1 MSLGGACVRRR
12 DFIFALSGIPACG
25 WPNMLRAQRGEGPAL
40 SKTTLARV
48 TFRLDGTS
56 FAIFL
61 PEAAR
66 ASNSASGNEVR
77 FDLTKGKRLER
88 LLILAMTSP
97 AIEAGDHP
105 KVMLAN
111 GARLEYQ
118 VKDDTGGGSG
128 GPVAELIGRMNIG
141 PLVLSVRCTDQEKWG
156 RAPAWCLPYLG
167 RLEILERS
175 P

>member
-1 MSLGGACVRRR
+1 MRRR
-12 DFIFALSGIPACG
+12 DFIVALSGIATCV
-25 WPNMLRAQRGEGPAL
+25 WPKVVRAQHAERPAL
-40 SKTTLARV
+40 PKTALKRL

-61 PEAAR
+61 PEAAI
-66 ASNSASGNEVR
+66 ASNSASGQEVR

-88 LLILAMTSP
+88 LLILAKTSTT
-97 AIEAGDHP
+97 IDAGDHP
-105 KVMLAN
+105 KVTLAN

-128 GPVAELIGRMNIG
+128 GPVAALIGRMNIG
-141 PLVLSVRCTDQEKWG
+141 LLVLSVRCTDQEKWG
-156 RAPAWCLPYLG
+156 REPDWCLPYLG